1 MTGQLRIL
9 HVVESLDRGGL
20 ERVVCDLVVEQVR
33 RGHVAEVLCLFTPGA
48 FASELTDRGIR
59 VMAAAKTKGVDLS
72 TLRALRAASRGGRHQ
87 IVHTHNPVANYYTCA
102 AELTSWRRLPIV
114 NTRHNMGAS
123 NPNDRREKLF
133 RLSVAR
139 TARVAMVSPQVS
151 RRFITNGVVPERK
164 AAVVMNGIPLDRY
177 PLAGPAT
184 RADARARLGIDA
196 NAIVVG
202 TVGRQ
207 VAVKNHA
214 LLLAAAAPLCRV
226 DPRLRLVLLGQGE
239 LRESLLQQAEALG
252 IAGAVQ
258 LPGERADIAQLLPAF
273 DVFAMPS
280 RSEGHSIAL
289 LEAAA
294 AGLPAIATAV
304 GGNPEIVQQGETGLL
319 VPSEDESA
327 FNAALARIVGDPSLR
342 ETLGRQAR
350 RWAEGA
356 VSVTVMA
363 DSYERLYHEAGV
375 AQHASELSSAPVT

>member
-1 MTGQLRIL
+1 
-9 HVVESLDRGGL
+9 VESLDRGGL
-20 ERVVCDLVVEQVR
+20 ERVVCDLVIEQVR

-48 FASELTDRGIR
+48 FASELTGSGIR
-59 VMAAAKTKGVDLS
+59 VIAAAKTKGLDLS
-72 TLRALRAASRGGRHQ
+72 ALRALRAASRSGQHQ
-87 IVHTHNPVANYYTCA
+87 VVHTHNPVANYYTCA

-151 RRFITNGVVPERK
+151 RRFISNGVVPERK

-177 PLAGPAT
+177 PLAGAANRT
-184 RADARARLGIDA
+184 DARARLGIDSS
-196 NAIVVG
+196 AIVVG

-214 LLLAAAAPLCRV
+214 LLLAAAAPLCRAN
-226 DPRLRLVLLGQGE
+226 PRLKIVLLGQGE
-239 LRESLLQQAEALG
+239 LRESLLRQAEALG
-252 IAGAVQ
+252 ISDALQ

-304 GGNPEIVQQGETGLL
+304 GGNPEIVQQDETGLL
-319 VPSEDESA
+319 VPSEDEAA
-327 FNAALARIVGDPSLR
+327 FNSALARMVGDASLR
-342 ETLGRQAR
+342 ENLGRQAR
-350 RWAEGA
+350 RWAERS
-356 VSVTVMA
+356 VSVAAMA
-363 DSYERLYHEAGV
+363 DSYERLYFEAG
-375 AQHASELSSAPVT
+375 AIQRA